1 MKKEVLKVIK
11 LIAFWGGLM
20 LVSSFLQIFLTE
32 KQLLG
37 LILFIV
43 LLIDY
48 RTGNMYELLQV
59 KSLQLDKIHIAI
71 KQIYKDTGFT
81 KIRVQEVGEKLSN
94 IENKASEHTQ
104 TKKFT
109 LED

>member
-1 MKKEVLKVIK
+1 MNDKIIKVIK

-20 LVSSFLQIFLTE
+20 LVTSLLQMLLTE

-43 LLIDY
+43 ILIDY
-48 RTGNMYELLQV
+48 RTDNMYELLKV
-59 KSLQLDKIHIAI
+59 KALKLDKIHIAI
-71 KQIYKDTGFT
+71 KQIYKDTKGT
-81 KIRVQEVGEKLSN
+81 EIRFQEVGEKLSN
-94 IENKASEHTQ
+94 IENKASEPTR